1 MTDIYRKRDEE
12 LLDEPDSFIVRMMNE
27 LRRIEDKYRPF
38 ESRDEAFGAIMDEVR
53 EIESDINRG
62 EGNRVL
68 RHQLAQIAARCW
80 RFEKDLL
87 E

>member
-1 MTDIYRKRDEE
+1 MTDQYRKRDEE
-12 LLDEPDSFIVRMMNE
+12 LLDQSGSFVARMMNE
-27 LRRIEDKYRPF
+27 LRRIEIKHPPF
-38 ESRDEAFGAIMDEVR
+38 ESRDEAFGTIMDEVR
-53 EIESDINRG
+53 EIESNINRG

-80 RFEKDLL
+80 RFEIDLL